1 MIGDRIMCYYTV
13 TLEKNIPNEGHK
25 RAIMILDAKDKKEA
39 TAKFLNTFGAQYYN
53 DIDLVEGIHIPDG
66 FDRLLTDQA
75 RKYILKAKTK
85 ADDAPPLVSYQNM
98 IHLSY

>member
-1 MIGDRIMCYYTV
+1 MCYFTV
-13 TLEKNIPNEGHK
+13 TLDHNVPDEGHK
-25 RAIMILDAKDKKEA
+25 RAIMIVDAKSEKEA
-39 TAKFLNTFGAQYYN
+39 TAKFLNTFGPQYYN
-53 DIDLVEGIHIPDG
+53 HIALEQGIHIPQG
-66 FDRLLTDQA
+66 FDRLLTEQA